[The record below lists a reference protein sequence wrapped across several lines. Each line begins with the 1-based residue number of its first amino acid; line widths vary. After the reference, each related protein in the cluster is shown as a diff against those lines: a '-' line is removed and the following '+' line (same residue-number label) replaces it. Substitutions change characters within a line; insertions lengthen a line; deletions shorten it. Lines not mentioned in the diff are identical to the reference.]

1 MPFQIRITLHTAPT
15 TAALHDLHSSTHFDS
30 IFVLNNNRNNKLGAI
45 QNKTDKLLEV
55 YVGKRWTRTHKRNQF
70 AQ

>member
-45 QNKTDKLLEV
+45 QNKNRQTPLGI
-55 YVGKRWTRTHKRNQF
+55 YVGKR
-70 AQ
+70 